1 MKLIDLLVKE
11 LPSRGGWPD
20 GAVFAA
26 QDANGMVNF
35 SSNEKAKPIHTDH
48 GYWVNIFPIKAR
60 FSLDELGAGYA
71 NTVILKADYEKALS
85 KSRPKPI
92 GRMMPVITSNND
104 VRDSFE
110 FISINHTELHGRR
123 GYLGD
128 KKDGSAYHCHDV
140 YWIPE
145 MYEKKSDKEVVED
158 AIKEAT
164 KNILDSLA
172 KMVVG
177 ELVNKSI
184 KEIEGLFRDLNSSQ
198 TKAGIATKPDGEK
211 KLFNPLDQYF
221 APDNVDCRRTVTSAI
236 KTNDTLIGDV
246 DFVNH
251 PPHYQS
257 DNGIECI
264 DAIRAALGKEGFIA
278 HCQGTAIKYL
288 YRAPNKDAQLQD
300 LKKAAWYVQKA
311 IEEME
316 KNNGIS

>member
-1 MKLIDLLVKE
+1 MKLINLLVKE
-11 LPSRGGWPD
+11 LPKRGGWPD
-20 GAVFAA
+20 GADIAS
-26 QDANGMVNF
+26 QRENGVIEF
-35 SSNEKAKPIHTDH
+35 VGQIKSSNCRGET
-48 GYWVNIFPIKAR
+48 WVVGIIK
-60 FSLDELGAGYA
+60 SLMIDELGAGYA

-85 KSRPKPI
+85 ESRSKPI
-92 GRMMPVITSNND
+92 GRMMPVITDNM
-104 VRDSFE
+104 RDSFE

-123 GYLGD
+123 VYVGD
-128 KKDGSAYHCHDV
+128 KTDGSAYHCHDV

-164 KNILDSLA
+164 KNSLDSLA

-198 TKAGIATKPDGEK
+198 TKAGIVTKPDGEK
-211 KLFNPLDQYF
+211 KLFNPLNNYF
-221 APDNVDCRRTVTSAI
+221 VPDNVNCRCAVTSTI
-236 KTNDTLIGDV
+236 KTNDTPIGDV

-278 HCQGTAIKYL
+278 HCRGTAIKYL

-300 LKKAAWYVQKA
+300 LKKAAWYAQKA

-316 KNNGIS
+316 KK

>member
-11 LPSRGGWPD
+11 LPKRGGWPKN
-20 GAVFAA
+20 AA
-26 QDANGMVNF
+26 FSVQDRGGVVKFNISGYPLHNDKNGMWF
-35 SSNEKAKPIHTDH
+35 SDFGFMLETVP
-48 GYWVNIFPIKAR
+48 
-60 FSLDELGAGYA
+60 LDELSSDFGV
-71 NTVILKADYEKALS
+71 TKIRESEYEKALS
-85 KSRPKPI
+85 ESRSKPI
-92 GRMMPVITSNND
+92 GRMMPVITDNND

-123 GYLGD
+123 VYVGD
-128 KKDGSAYHCHDV
+128 KTDGSAYHCHDV

-172 KMVVG
+172 KLVVAK
-177 ELVNKSI
+177 LVEKGI
-184 KEIEGLFRDLNSSQ
+184 SQ
-198 TKAGIATKPDGEK
+198 VEEAGCKLISGGIATKPDCEK
-211 KLFNPLDQYF
+211 KLFNPLNKYF
-221 APDNVDCRRTVTSAI
+221 APDNVDCRCTVTSTI
-236 KTNDTLIGDV
+236 KTNDTPIGDV

-278 HCQGTAIKYL
+278 HCRGTAIKYL

-316 KNNGIS
+316 KK